1 MLEGFFVMVFIG
13 VLAWVLG
20 RRSRLRLRMRVELLA
35 LLLAT
40 VVAGAY
46 VVVRRFEAGLGAV
59 TNLSD
64 TFPWGIWIAFD
75 LLCGVALAAG
85 GFVLAAAVHVFH
97 LRRFEPILRPA
108 VLSSFLSYLLVAA
121 ALVLDLGRPYRFW
134 HPLIMWQ
141 PHSVLF
147 ETTLCITFYSLVLA
161 VEFSPALLEKLRWR
175 GVAAAVKHITL
186 PVVMTGVILS
196 TLHQS
201 SFGSIFLIIPQKLHA
216 LWYTPALP
224 IFFLISSVCAGM
236 AAIIVESHL
245 CAACLGEHLPWK
257 LMVDLGRAC
266 SRVLWVYLFM
276 RVVDLTWR
284 GVWIEIAA
292 RPWLGGSLALE
303 LVGGALVPALG
314 FALIAR
320 DCRRKGLVLCALLV
334 VGGVVLN
341 RLNVCWFGL
350 MPATGLIYW
359 PSWMEWVLTLSLLLL
374 GVMAFVAAA
383 RFLPVFPKEELPLEA
398 PNPERIVL

>member
-1 MLEGFFVMVFIG
+1 MLEGFFVVVFIG

-20 RRSRLRLRMRVELLA
+20 RRSHLRLRMRVELLA

-40 VVAGAY
+40 MVAGAY
-46 VVVRRFEAGLGAV
+46 VVVKRFEGGLGAV

-64 TFPWGIWIAFD
+64 AFPWGIWIAFD

-85 GFVLAAAVHVFH
+85 GFVLAATVHVFH

-147 ETTLCITFYSLVLA
+147 ETTLCITFYSVILA

-175 GVAAAVKHITL
+175 SMAVAVKQITL

-224 IFFLISSVCAGM
+224 VFFLLSSVCAGM

-245 CAACLGEHLPWK
+245 CAAFLGEHLPWK
-257 LMVDLGRAC
+257 LMVDLGRVC
-266 SRVLWVYLFM
+266 GRMLWVYLFA
-276 RVVDLTWR
+276 RVVDLAWR
-284 GVWIEIAA
+284 GAWTGIAA
-292 RPWLGGSLALE
+292 RPRLGGSLILE
-303 LVGGALVPALG
+303 LVGGALAPALG

-320 DCRRKGLVLCALLV
+320 EGRPRGLVLCALLV

-350 MPATGLIYW
+350 MPVAGPFYW
-359 PSWMEWVLTLSLLLL
+359 PSWMEWMLTLSLLVL

-383 RFLPVFPKEELPLEA
+383 RFLPVFPKQESPSST
-398 PNPERIVL
+398 PS